1 MLNFIAENFSLLNN
15 KEKIKTRLIIL
26 INIFNL
32 LLEIGAAALIYPL
45 IKLIVNPETEIF
57 TDYFSFFE
65 KHQIFDGVYNQHL
78 TIILLIV
85 LLSTL
90 KAVVFFINVFF
101 QSRTIAS
108 INLRLSFEL
117 YEKYLN
123 SDWVSISKK
132 DIPSILRNIN
142 TECVSYSFKNLNAI
156 ISLFT
161 DFCLILGLI
170 ILLLVIEPIVSLTAI
185 IFLTIFALSIF
196 IKTRSYNL
204 RFGKIR
210 AKQSKILNKH
220 LIQTFRALRNIKISN
235 IQENFLDFFKKNYFS
250 EIRARTN
257 QSIIQQLPRGVLE
270 VVGVITIIFLILI
283 LNIIDVNYENSISFI
298 GIFFVCIIRLL
309 PATNRILQSI
319 QALRFGQST
328 LNILIKEFNS
338 NDVIQQT
345 NFSNTSKNFDEN
357 FKNLEFKNVNFS
369 YEKNKKVLKNLKFE
383 ILRGQIVG
391 ISGESGSGKS
401 TLLDLISGLIKED
414 SGQILINGKEHVTTS
429 NGWQKKIGFVFQDTY
444 LLDDTLRKNIAIGVN
459 DKDIDEKKID
469 FSIKNSQLDD
479 FVSSFKN
486 DVNQT
491 FGDIEQR
498 LSGGQKQRIGIAR
511 ALYNNPEI
519 LILDEAT
526 SALDYLTEDK
536 ILNILKELKSKC
548 TIIIVSHKKNTLK
561 ICDKIIK
568 L

>member
-1 MLNFIAENFSLLNN
+1 MLNFIAENFSLLNS
-15 KEKIKTRLIIL
+15 KEKIKTKLVIL

-32 LLEIGAAALIYPL
+32 LLEICAAALIYPL

-57 TDYFSFFE
+57 SNYLSFLKKF
-65 KHQIFDGVYNQHL
+65 QIFDGVYNQHL
-78 TIILLIV
+78 TIVLLIV

-90 KAVVFFINVFF
+90 KAIVFFINVFF

-108 INLRLSFEL
+108 INLRLSTDL

-142 TECVSYSFKNLNAI
+142 TECVSFSFKNLNAI

-161 DFCLILGLI
+161 DFCLIFGLI
-170 ILLLVIEPIVSLTAI
+170 ILLIIIEPLASLTAI

-196 IKTRSYNL
+196 TKTRSYNL

-283 LNIIDVNYENSISFI
+283 LNIINVNYENSISFI

-338 NDVIQQT
+338 IDKIQPK
-345 NFSNTSKNFDEN
+345 NFSNISEDFDEKFN
-357 FKNLEFKNVNFS
+357 NLEFKDVNFS
-369 YEKNKKVLKNLKFE
+369 YEKNKKVLKNLNFE
-383 ILRGQIVG
+383 ILHGQIVG

-401 TLLDLISGLIKED
+401 TLLDLVSGLIKED
-414 SGQILINGKEHVTTS
+414 SGQILVNGKEHVVIS

-444 LLDDTLRKNIAIGVN
+444 LLDDTLKKNIAIGVN
-459 DKDIDEKKID
+459 DKDIDEEKIA
-469 FSIKNSQLDD
+469 FSIKHSQLDD
-479 FVSSFKN
+479 FVASFKS
-486 DVNQT
+486 DVDQT

>member
-32 LLEIGAAALIYPL
+32 LLEIFAAALIYPL

-57 TDYFSFFE
+57 TNFLSFVKNF
-65 KHQIFDGVYNQHL
+65 QIFDGAYNQHL

-85 LLSTL
+85 LLSSL
-90 KAVVFFINVFF
+90 KAIIFLINVFF

-108 INLRLSFEL
+108 INLRLSTEL

-123 SDWVSISKK
+123 LDWVSISKK

-156 ISLFT
+156 IALLT
-161 DFCLILGLI
+161 DFCLIIGLI
-170 ILLLVIEPIVSLTAI
+170 ILLIVIEPIASLTAI
-185 IFLTIFALSIF
+185 IFLTIFAMSIF

-235 IQENFLDFFKKNYFS
+235 IQENFLNFFKRNYYS

-257 QSIIQQLPRGVLE
+257 QSIIQQLPRGALE
-270 VVGVITIIFLILI
+270 VVGVMTIIFLILV
-283 LNIIDVNYENSISFI
+283 LNVINVNYENSISFI

-328 LNILIKEFNS
+328 LNILKKEFDS
-338 NDVIQQT
+338 KDIIRPT
-345 NFSNTSKNFDEN
+345 ISKNISKDFDEN
-357 FKNLEFKNVNFS
+357 FKNLNFKNVYFF
-369 YEKNKKVLKNLKFE
+369 YEKNKEVLKNLNFE
-383 ILRGQIVG
+383 ILHGQIVG

-401 TLLDLISGLIKED
+401 TLLDLVSGLIKED
-414 SGQILINGKEHVTTS
+414 SGQILVNGKENVTIS
-429 NGWQKKIGFVFQDTY
+429 NGWQKKIGFVFEDTY
-444 LLDDTLRKNIAIGVN
+444 LLDDTLKKNIAIGVN
-459 DKDIDEKKID
+459 DKDIDEKKIA
-469 FSIKNSQLDD
+469 FSIKHSQLDD
-479 FVSSFKN
+479 FVDSFKSN
-486 DVNQT
+486 ENQT

-526 SALDYLTEDK
+526 SALDYLTEEK

-561 ICDKIIK
+561 ICDKIIE

>member
-1 MLNFIAENFSLLNN
+1 M
-15 KEKIKTRLIIL
+15 
-26 INIFNL
+26 
-32 LLEIGAAALIYPL
+32 
-45 IKLIVNPETEIF
+45 
-57 TDYFSFFE
+57 
-65 KHQIFDGVYNQHL
+65 
-78 TIILLIV
+78 
-85 LLSTL
+85 
-90 KAVVFFINVFF
+90 
-101 QSRTIAS
+101 
-108 INLRLSFEL
+108 
-117 YEKYLN
+117 
-123 SDWVSISKK
+123 
-132 DIPSILRNIN
+132 
-142 TECVSYSFKNLNAI
+142 
-156 ISLFT
+156 
-161 DFCLILGLI
+161 
-170 ILLLVIEPIVSLTAI
+170 
-185 IFLTIFALSIF
+185 SIF

-235 IQENFLDFFKKNYFS
+235 IQENFLNFFKRNYYS

-257 QSIIQQLPRGVLE
+257 QSIIQQLPRGALE
-270 VVGVITIIFLILI
+270 VVGVMTIIFLILV
-283 LNIIDVNYENSISFI
+283 LNVINVNYENSISFI

-328 LNILIKEFNS
+328 LNILKKEFDSKDIIRPTIS
-338 NDVIQQT
+338 NNI
-345 NFSNTSKNFDEN
+345 SKDFDEN
-357 FKNLEFKNVNFS
+357 FKNLNFKNVYFS
-369 YEKNKKVLKNLKFE
+369 YEKNKEVLKNLNFE
-383 ILRGQIVG
+383 ILHGQIVG

-401 TLLDLISGLIKED
+401 TLLDLVSGLIKED
-414 SGQILINGKEHVTTS
+414 SGQILVNGKENVTIS

-444 LLDDTLRKNIAIGVN
+444 LLDDTLKKNIAIGVN
-459 DKDIDEKKID
+459 DKDIDAKKIA
-469 FSIKNSQLDD
+469 FSIKHSQLDD
-479 FVSSFKN
+479 FVDSFKSN
-486 DVNQT
+486 ENQT

-526 SALDYLTEDK
+526 SALDYLTEEK

-561 ICDKIIK
+561 ICDKIIE

>member
-57 TDYFSFFE
+57 TNYFSFFE

-170 ILLLVIEPIVSLTAI
+170 ILLVVIEPIASLTAI

-338 NDVIQQT
+338 DDVIQQT

-444 LLDDTLRKNIAIGVN
+444 LLDDTLKKNIAIGVN

>member
-32 LLEIGAAALIYPL
+32 LLEIFAAALIYPL

-57 TDYFSFFE
+57 TNYLSFVKNF
-65 KHQIFDGVYNQHL
+65 QIFDGAYNQHL

-85 LLSTL
+85 LLSSL
-90 KAVVFFINVFF
+90 KAIIFLINVFF

-108 INLRLSFEL
+108 INLRLSTEL

-123 SDWVSISKK
+123 LDWVSVSKK

-156 ISLFT
+156 IALLT
-161 DFCLILGLI
+161 DFCLIIGLI
-170 ILLLVIEPIVSLTAI
+170 ILLIVIEPIASLTAI
-185 IFLTIFALSIF
+185 IFLTIFAMSIF

-235 IQENFLDFFKKNYFS
+235 IQENFLNFFKRNYYS

-257 QSIIQQLPRGVLE
+257 QSIIQQLPRGALE
-270 VVGVITIIFLILI
+270 VVGVMTIIFLILV
-283 LNIIDVNYENSISFI
+283 LNVINVNYENSISFI

-328 LNILIKEFNS
+328 LNILKKEFDSKDIIRPTIS
-338 NDVIQQT
+338 NNI
-345 NFSNTSKNFDEN
+345 SKDFDEN
-357 FKNLEFKNVNFS
+357 FKNLNFKNVYFS
-369 YEKNKKVLKNLKFE
+369 YEKNKEVLKNLNFE
-383 ILRGQIVG
+383 ILHGQIVG

-401 TLLDLISGLIKED
+401 TLLDLVSGLIKED
-414 SGQILINGKEHVTTS
+414 SGQILVNGKENVTIS

-444 LLDDTLRKNIAIGVN
+444 LLDDTLKKNIAIGVN
-459 DKDIDEKKID
+459 DKDIDEKKIA
-469 FSIKNSQLDD
+469 FSIKHSQLDD
-479 FVSSFKN
+479 FVDSFKSN
-486 DVNQT
+486 ENQT

-526 SALDYLTEDK
+526 SALDYLTEEK

-561 ICDKIIK
+561 ICDKIIE

>member
-32 LLEIGAAALIYPL
+32 LLEIFAAALIYPL

-57 TDYFSFFE
+57 TNYLSFVKNF
-65 KHQIFDGVYNQHL
+65 QIFDGAYNQHL

-85 LLSTL
+85 LLSSL
-90 KAVVFFINVFF
+90 KAIIFLINVFF

-108 INLRLSFEL
+108 INLRLSTEL

-123 SDWVSISKK
+123 LDWVSISKK

-156 ISLFT
+156 IALLT
-161 DFCLILGLI
+161 DFCLIIGLI
-170 ILLLVIEPIVSLTAI
+170 ILLIVIEPIASLTAI
-185 IFLTIFALSIF
+185 IFLTIFAMSIF

-235 IQENFLDFFKKNYFS
+235 IQENFLNFFKRNYYS

-257 QSIIQQLPRGVLE
+257 QSIIQQLPRGALE
-270 VVGVITIIFLILI
+270 VVGVMTIIFLILV
-283 LNIIDVNYENSISFI
+283 LNVINVNYENSISFI

-328 LNILIKEFNS
+328 LNILKKEFDSKDIIRPTIS
-338 NDVIQQT
+338 NNI
-345 NFSNTSKNFDEN
+345 SKDFDEN
-357 FKNLEFKNVNFS
+357 FKNLNFKNVYFS
-369 YEKNKKVLKNLKFE
+369 YEKNKEVLKNLNFE
-383 ILRGQIVG
+383 ILHGQIVG

-401 TLLDLISGLIKED
+401 TLLDLVSGLIKED
-414 SGQILINGKEHVTTS
+414 SGQILVNGKENVTIS

-444 LLDDTLRKNIAIGVN
+444 LLDDTLKKNIAIGVN
-459 DKDIDEKKID
+459 DKDIDEKKIA
-469 FSIKNSQLDD
+469 FSIKHSQLDD
-479 FVSSFKN
+479 FVDSFKSN
-486 DVNQT
+486 ENQT

-526 SALDYLTEDK
+526 SALDYLTEEK

-561 ICDKIIK
+561 ICDKIIE

>member
-1 MLNFIAENFSLLNN
+1 MLNFIAENFSLLNS
-15 KEKIKTRLIIL
+15 KEKIKTKLVIL

-32 LLEIGAAALIYPL
+32 LLEICAAALIYPL

-57 TDYFSFFE
+57 SNYLSFLKKF
-65 KHQIFDGVYNQHL
+65 QIFDGVYNQHL
-78 TIILLIV
+78 TIVLLIV

-90 KAVVFFINVFF
+90 KAIVFVINVFF

-108 INLRLSFEL
+108 INLRLSTDL

-142 TECVSYSFKNLNAI
+142 TECVSFSFKNLNAI

-161 DFCLILGLI
+161 DFCLIFGLI
-170 ILLLVIEPIVSLTAI
+170 ILLIIIEPLASLTAI

-196 IKTRSYNL
+196 TKTRSYNL

-283 LNIIDVNYENSISFI
+283 LNIINVNYENSISFI

-338 NDVIQQT
+338 IDKIQPK
-345 NFSNTSKNFDEN
+345 NSSNISEDFDEKFN
-357 FKNLEFKNVNFS
+357 NLEFKDVNFS
-369 YEKNKKVLKNLKFE
+369 YEKNKKVLKNLNFE
-383 ILRGQIVG
+383 ILHGQIVG

-401 TLLDLISGLIKED
+401 TLLDLVSGLIKED
-414 SGQILINGKEHVTTS
+414 SGQILVNGKEHVVIS

-444 LLDDTLRKNIAIGVN
+444 LLDDTLKKNIAIGVN
-459 DKDIDEKKID
+459 DKDIDEEKIA
-469 FSIKNSQLDD
+469 FSIKHSQLDD
-479 FVSSFKN
+479 FVASFKS
-486 DVNQT
+486 DVDQT

>member
-1 MLNFIAENFSLLNN
+1 MLNFIAENFSLLNS
-15 KEKIKTRLIIL
+15 KEKIKTKLVIL

-32 LLEIGAAALIYPL
+32 LLEICAAALIYPL

-57 TDYFSFFE
+57 SNYLSFLKKF
-65 KHQIFDGVYNQHL
+65 QIFDGVYNQHL
-78 TIILLIV
+78 TIVLLIV

-90 KAVVFFINVFF
+90 KAIVFFINVFF

-108 INLRLSFEL
+108 INLRLSTDL

-142 TECVSYSFKNLNAI
+142 TECVSFSFKNLNAI

-161 DFCLILGLI
+161 DFCLIFGLI
-170 ILLLVIEPIVSLTAI
+170 ILLIIIEPLASLTAI

-196 IKTRSYNL
+196 TKTRSYNL

-283 LNIIDVNYENSISFI
+283 LNIINVNYENSISFI

-338 NDVIQQT
+338 IDKIQPK
-345 NFSNTSKNFDEN
+345 NFSNISEDFDEKFN
-357 FKNLEFKNVNFS
+357 NLEFKDVNFS
-369 YEKNKKVLKNLKFE
+369 YEKNKKVLKNLNFE
-383 ILRGQIVG
+383 ILQGQIVG

-401 TLLDLISGLIKED
+401 TLLDLVSGLIKED
-414 SGQILINGKEHVTTS
+414 SGQILVNGKEHVVIS

-444 LLDDTLRKNIAIGVN
+444 LLDDTLKKNIAIGVN
-459 DKDIDEKKID
+459 DKDIDEEKIA
-469 FSIKNSQLDD
+469 FSIKHSQLDD
-479 FVSSFKN
+479 FVASFKS
-486 DVNQT
+486 DVDQT

>member
-15 KEKIKTRLIIL
+15 KEKIKTRFIIL

-32 LLEIGAAALIYPL
+32 LLEIFAAALIYPL

-57 TDYFSFFE
+57 TNYLSFVKNF
-65 KHQIFDGVYNQHL
+65 QIFDGAYNQHL

-85 LLSTL
+85 LLSSL
-90 KAVVFFINVFF
+90 KAIIFLINVFF

-108 INLRLSFEL
+108 INLRLSTEL

-123 SDWVSISKK
+123 LDWVSISKK

-156 ISLFT
+156 IALFT
-161 DFCLILGLI
+161 DFCLIVGLI
-170 ILLLVIEPIVSLTAI
+170 ILLIVIEPIASLTAI
-185 IFLTIFALSIF
+185 IFLTIFAMSIF

-235 IQENFLDFFKKNYFS
+235 IQENFLNFFKRNYYS

-257 QSIIQQLPRGVLE
+257 QSIIQQLPRGALE
-270 VVGVITIIFLILI
+270 VVGVMTIIFLILV
-283 LNIIDVNYENSISFI
+283 LNVINVNYENSISFI

-328 LNILIKEFNS
+328 LNILKKEFDSKDIIRPTIS
-338 NDVIQQT
+338 NNI
-345 NFSNTSKNFDEN
+345 SKDFDEN
-357 FKNLEFKNVNFS
+357 FKNLNFKNVYFS
-369 YEKNKKVLKNLKFE
+369 YEKNKEVLKNLNFE
-383 ILRGQIVG
+383 ILHGQIVG

-401 TLLDLISGLIKED
+401 TLLDLVSGLIKED
-414 SGQILINGKEHVTTS
+414 SGQILVNGKENVTIS

-444 LLDDTLRKNIAIGVN
+444 LLDDTLKKNIAIGIN
-459 DKDIDEKKID
+459 DKDIDEKKIA
-469 FSIKNSQLDD
+469 FSIKHSQLDD
-479 FVSSFKN
+479 FVDSFKSN
-486 DVNQT
+486 VNQT

-526 SALDYLTEDK
+526 SALDYLTEEK

-561 ICDKIIK
+561 ICDKIIE

>member
-1 MLNFIAENFSLLNN
+1 MLNFIAENFSLLNS
-15 KEKIKTRLIIL
+15 KEKIKTRLVIL

-32 LLEIGAAALIYPL
+32 SLEICAAALIYPL

-57 TDYFSFFE
+57 TNYLSFLKTF
-65 KHQIFDGVYNQHL
+65 QIFDGAYNQHL

-85 LLSTL
+85 LLSIL
-90 KAVVFFINVFF
+90 KAIVFFSNVFF

-108 INLRLSFEL
+108 INLRLSTDL

-142 TECVSYSFKNLNAI
+142 SECVSFSFKNLNAI

-170 ILLLVIEPIVSLTAI
+170 ILLVLIEPVASLTAI
-185 IFLTIFALSIF
+185 VFLTIFALSIF

-220 LIQTFRALRNIKISN
+220 LIQTFRALRNIKILN
-235 IQENFLDFFKKNYFS
+235 TQKNFLDFFKKNYFS

-270 VVGVITIIFLILI
+270 IVGVITIIFLILV

-328 LNILIKEFNS
+328 LNILTSEFDS
-338 NDVIQQT
+338 ADTIQ
-345 NFSNTSKNFDEN
+345 SKNFNNISIDFDEK
-357 FKNLEFKNVNFS
+357 FKNLEFKDVNFS
-369 YEKNKKVLKNLKFE
+369 YEKNKKVLKNLNFE
-383 ILRGQIVG
+383 ILRGQIFG

-401 TLLDLISGLIKED
+401 TLLDLLSGLIKED
-414 SGQILINGKEHVTTS
+414 SGQILVNGKEYVSTS

-444 LLDDTLRKNIAIGVN
+444 LLDDTLKKNIAIGVD

-469 FSIKNSQLDD
+469 FSIKHSQLDD
-479 FVSSFKN
+479 FVASFKN
-486 DVNQT
+486 DINQT

>member
-1 MLNFIAENFSLLNN
+1 MLNFIAENFSLLNS
-15 KEKIKTRLIIL
+15 KEKIKTKLVIL

-32 LLEIGAAALIYPL
+32 LLEICAAALIYPL

-57 TDYFSFFE
+57 SNYLSFLKKF
-65 KHQIFDGVYNQHL
+65 QIFDGVYNQHL
-78 TIILLIV
+78 TIVLLIV

-90 KAVVFFINVFF
+90 KAIVFVINVFF

-108 INLRLSFEL
+108 INLRLSTDL

-142 TECVSYSFKNLNAI
+142 TECVSFSFKNLNAI

-161 DFCLILGLI
+161 DFCLIFGLI
-170 ILLLVIEPIVSLTAI
+170 ILLIIIEPLASLTAI

-196 IKTRSYNL
+196 TKTRSYNL

-283 LNIIDVNYENSISFI
+283 LNIINVNYENSISFI

-338 NDVIQQT
+338 IDKIQPK
-345 NFSNTSKNFDEN
+345 NFSNISEDFDEKFN
-357 FKNLEFKNVNFS
+357 NLEFKDVNFS
-369 YEKNKKVLKNLKFE
+369 YEKNKKVLKNLNFE
-383 ILRGQIVG
+383 ILHGQIVG

-401 TLLDLISGLIKED
+401 TLLDLVSGLIKED
-414 SGQILINGKEHVTTS
+414 SGQILVNGKEHVVIS

-444 LLDDTLRKNIAIGVN
+444 LLDDTLKKNIAIGVN
-459 DKDIDEKKID
+459 DKDIDEEKIA
-469 FSIKNSQLDD
+469 FSIKHSQLDD
-479 FVSSFKN
+479 FVASFKS
-486 DVNQT
+486 DVDQT